1 MLQSLQIENYAI
13 IRSIKINF
21 DEGFTVITGETGAG
35 KSIIIG
41 ALSLILGNRAD
52 SSVLH
57 DRSKKC
63 FVEATFDISTL
74 HLQTFFDI
82 NDLDYQ
88 DTTTIRREIT
98 ENGKSRAF
106 INDTPVNLN
115 TLRALAEQLVDI
127 HSQHNNLLVNTEE
140 FRIAL
145 LDQYAHSQKLLA
157 EYRSAFLSF
166 KKNEEKYIELLDL
179 QQKIE
184 QERNY
189 LEFVFQELNNAKLS
203 DGEQESIEQ
212 QISLLS
218 NAEQIKNKLFNSLQL
233 ISEQEEGNILQQ
245 LKYCLD
251 QVQNISNY
259 DAGLADLSQRM
270 SSCLIE
276 LKDIA
281 EELEHKNRSI
291 EVNPEELERLNERL
305 DFILNLEH
313 KHHVNNIE
321 GLLNLMQEAA
331 HKLSLFEEGNEEL
344 HKVEAQRQ
352 VLRSQAEG
360 LAQQLTQ
367 QRQAAIE
374 GFEQEMVGKIR
385 LLGMEYAEFKVN
397 ITLRE
402 ELGGNGNDHIQFLF
416 SANRGSELNDISK
429 TASGGEISRLMLAIK
444 SIINDS
450 SLLPTVI
457 FDEIDTGISGEVA
470 SKVAIMMDDLS
481 RQHQLIVI
489 THLPQIAAK
498 GKMHYFVFKNNDD
511 RQTRTEIRC
520 LDNEESVV
528 EIAKMISGERVSE
541 AALATAKELKSKS

>member
-41 ALSLILGNRAD
+41 ALLLILGNRAD

-63 FVEATFDISTL
+63 FVEAAFDISKL
-74 HLQTFFDI
+74 HLQAFFDI

-166 KKNEEKYIELLDL
+166 KKNEEKYSELLDL
-179 QQKIE
+179 QQKSV

-189 LEFVFQELNNAKLS
+189 LEFVFQELSNAKLS

-212 QISLLS
+212 QISMLS
-218 NAEQIKNKLFNSLQL
+218 HAEQIKSKLFNSLHL

-251 QVQNISNY
+251 QVQDISNY
-259 DAGLADLSQRM
+259 DAELADLSQRM
-270 SSCLIE
+270 SSCMIE

-281 EELEHKNRSI
+281 EELGHKNRSI
-291 EVNPEELERLNERL
+291 QVNPEELERLNERL

-313 KHHVNNIE
+313 KHHVNNIG
-321 GLLNLMQEAA
+321 GLLNLMQEAEQ
-331 HKLSLFEEGNEEL
+331 KLSLFEEGNEEL
-344 HKVEAQRQ
+344 CKVEAQRK

-360 LAQQLTQ
+360 IAQQLTQ
-367 QRQAAIE
+367 QRQAAIK

-397 ITLRE
+397 MTVRE
-402 ELGGNGNDHIQFLF
+402 EMGGYGNDHIQFLF
-416 SANRGSELNDISK
+416 SANRGSELSDISK

-450 SLLPTVI
+450 ALLPTVI

-470 SKVAIMMDDLS
+470 SKVAIMMDELS
-481 RQHQLIVI
+481 QQHQLIVI

-511 RQTRTEIRC
+511 KQTRTEIRC
-520 LDNEESVV
+520 LDNGESVV
-528 EIAKMISGERVSE
+528 EIAKMISGEHVSE